1 MTATAGGEVQLSLTQ
16 TQLIWRD
23 FKRHRAAL
31 AGGIIIALLYLMA
44 LGAEFI
50 APYDPYHREMRSPLV
65 PPMRV
70 HLRDAEGRVR
80 SLRLRVATEAR
91 PGDLQP
97 VLRAADRSSAI
108 ASGCWYAATSTGC
121 GI

>member
-1 MTATAGGEVQLSLTQ
+1 MIATAGGEVQVSLTQ

-50 APYDPYHREMRSPLV
+50 APYDPYH
-65 PPMRV
+65 
-70 HLRDAEGRVR
+70 
-80 SLRLRVATEAR
+80 
-91 PGDLQP
+91 PGDALAP
-97 VLRAADRSSAI
+97 GAADAGSPARH
-108 ASGCWYAATSTGC
+108 
-121 GI
+121 